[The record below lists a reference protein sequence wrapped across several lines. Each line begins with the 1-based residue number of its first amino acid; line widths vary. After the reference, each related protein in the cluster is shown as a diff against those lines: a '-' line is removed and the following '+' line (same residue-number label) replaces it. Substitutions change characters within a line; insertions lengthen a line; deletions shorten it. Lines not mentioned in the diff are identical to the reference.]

1 MYKLYKAT
9 VPAAR
14 SHTKSKYPFPDMKPG
29 QAFTVPAKDPAAL
42 RTRNGSCRI
51 VSAAHNYQRR
61 HGGQYATRRNT
72 DDSVTVYKIK

>member
-1 MYKLYKAT
+1 MYKLFKAT

-14 SHTKSKYPFPDMKPG
+14 NHVKSKYPFPSMSPG
-29 QAFTVPAKDPAAL
+29 QAFKVPSNDPAAK
-42 RTRNGSCRI
+42 RNSSGGCAI

-61 HGGQYATRRNT
+61 HGGKYATRRNT